1 MEKKRA
7 NEMEMAAQALEKG
20 KAKEKAA

>member
-1 MEKKRA
+1 MEKERS